1 MIYEKQKGKIDMSY
15 FTPDVYSVDNL
26 KDEDKRCVDEIE
38 YVKERVL
45 AEDTIDEFLSEYS
58 NSGKT
63 TNEILKELLSPF
75 VEYLREEIEH
85 CICDKIISAIED
97 YTDEELECLM
107 AKSKNRKEV

>member
-45 AEDTIDEFLSEYS
+45 AEDTIDDFLSEYS
-58 NSGKT
+58 NGGKAT
-63 TNEILKELLSPF
+63 GELMKELLVPF